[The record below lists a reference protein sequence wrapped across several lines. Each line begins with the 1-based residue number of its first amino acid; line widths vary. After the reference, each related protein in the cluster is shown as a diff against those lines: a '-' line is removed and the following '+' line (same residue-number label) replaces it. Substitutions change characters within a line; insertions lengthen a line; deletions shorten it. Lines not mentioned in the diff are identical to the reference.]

1 MKLFISISVVAGLFV
16 AALAQAPVAA
26 EPVQDVPKEVRPLDV
41 FMRRKL
47 DLSRDALKGVVTE
60 DYALIKRTAEGMEKM
75 SRQAEWE
82 VFRLDEYNQMSAEF
96 RRIARSL
103 ATQAEKKNI
112 DAAALAYIQL
122 TMSCVECHKYTRG
135 VRMAKDLPAPK

>member
-1 MKLFISISVVAGLFV
+1 MKLFFSISTVVASVV
-16 AALAQAPVAA
+16 AALAQLPAAA

-103 ATQAEKKNI
+103 AKQAEKKNI
-112 DAAALAYIQL
+112 EGAALAYVQL
-122 TMSCVECHKYTRG
+122 TMSCVECHKFTRG
-135 VRMAKDLPAPK
+135 VRLAKDVPAQK

>member
-1 MKLFISISVVAGLFV
+1 MKLSFSLLAFV
-16 AALAQAPVAA
+16 TLVFAALVHSPFAA
-26 EPVQDVPKEVRPLDV
+26 EPVQDVPKEVRPIDV

-47 DLSRDALKGVVTE
+47 DLSRDALKGIVTE
-60 DYALIKRTAEGMEKM
+60 DFALIKRTAEGMEKM

-82 VFRLDEYNQMSAEF
+82 VFRLDEYNHMSAEF

-103 ATQAEKKNI
+103 AHQAEKKNI
-112 DAAALAYIQL
+112 DAAALAYVQL

-135 VRMAKDLPAPK
+135 VRMANDVPAKK